1 MSNGPLPDHALMKMP
16 SFKAMRSFVAAAKH
30 RNFSRAAQTLCV
42 TQAAIS
48 RQIRD
53 LEVYLGTELFIRTG
67 RELELTEQGVALFD
81 AAQLSL
87 LNIFQATERI
97 RRVQNDNRRL
107 TLCCSPA
114 MSTLWLAP
122 RLTGFIDANPDVD
135 LNVITTQ
142 HVLNMEPG
150 VHPDIFITK
159 RADPRPG
166 YQHIPLFHEKVY
178 PVCTPAFLAANPQ
191 VRTLEGLRQ
200 SRLLDLNPYGRS
212 QLSEQVGWE
221 VWFAFQSP
229 DDSSQPEVDHSQP
242 YFSSNDYGLLIQMA
256 LDSKGLVLGWDH
268 LVRHHL
274 QQGRLV
280 RPVEG
285 QIILRESLL
294 YLVVNEQQMEDPA
307 TCHLKDW
314 LIAQFA

>member
-1 MSNGPLPDHALMKMP
+1 MANGLLPDHALMKMP

-53 LEVYLGTELFIRTG
+53 LELYLGTELFIRTG

-97 RRVQNDNRRL
+97 RREQHDSRRI

-114 MSTLWLAP
+114 LSALWLSP
-122 RLTGFIDANPDVD
+122 RLRGFIEANPDVD
-135 LNVITTQ
+135 LNVITTA
-142 HVLNMEPG
+142 HFLNMEPG
-150 VHPDIFITK
+150 IHPDIFITK
-159 RADPRPG
+159 RTDARPG
-166 YQHIPLFHEKVY
+166 YLHIPLFHETVF

-191 VRTLEGLRQ
+191 VCTPEGMRQ
-200 SRLLDLNPYGRS
+200 SRLLDLDPYGRS
-212 QLSEQVGWE
+212 QLSEQVDWD

-229 DDSSQPEVDHSQP
+229 DLHIPAARSQP
-242 YFSSNDYGLLIQMA
+242 YFSSNDYNLLIQMA
-256 LDSKGLVLGWDH
+256 LDGQGLVLGWDH
-268 LVRHHL
+268 LIRHHL

-280 RPVEG
+280 RPVED
-285 QIILRESLL
+285 QMILRESLQ
-294 YLVVNEQQMEDPA
+294 YLVINEQQAQDPA
-307 TCHLKDW
+307 VGRLKDW